1 MKDLLHAAEEGRLN
15 DVQYLLDG
23 GRCKVDDEDEVCSVS
38 LCVVCPCVCR
48 IWGCVVGRVICI
60 HMFHFSFVGCVI
72 DIWFGYYVYFNQLIN
87 QTVNPSIIANGQ
99 FLLCKPLYLY
109 TEP

>member
-1 MKDLLHAAEEGRLN
+1 MKDLLLAAEEGRLN

-38 LCVVCPCVCR
+38 ICVVCPCICR
-48 IWGCVVGRVICI
+48 IWGCVVGYVICI

-72 DIWFGYYVYFNQLIN
+72 DIWLWLLCLFQSINQSISHSFNQPIDSFSYARRCTYI
-87 QTVNPSIIANGQ
+87 Q
-99 FLLCKPLYLY
+99 
-109 TEP
+109 